1 MLLIKRTLRE
11 KNGVETD
18 FSIYDINFADMMYLY
33 NVRVHAY
40 TCNYYH
46 RNISTI
52 YICVCAHLPA
62 MCCGLRIARI

>member
-1 MLLIKRTLRE
+1 
-11 KNGVETD
+11 
-18 FSIYDINFADMMYLY
+18 MYLY

-52 YICVCAHLPA
+52 YIYRYVCVCAFACNVLWA
-62 MCCGLRIARI
+62 QDCQNLNQLTEQNDDRD